1 MSPVRNTPD
10 CVASVMRKLA
20 DADIACLLFGGWA
33 EEALGLAQPRPHK
46 DIDLLLQAPSFD
58 AVDRLLCRSHELE
71 EIAGKRF
78 AHKRAFMFD
87 TVMVEIT
94 LVQMEGGIPVAW
106 FWGDVR
112 FAWRTP
118 LSEICDLGGHRLP
131 AASRENLRHHR
142 INHRQTEPWRWR
154 DPASLIVRA

>member
-1 MSPVRNTPD
+1 MRNTPC
-10 CVASVMRKLA
+10 CVTAVMHRLA
-20 DADIACLLFGGWA
+20 AADIPCLLFGGWA

-58 AVDRLLCRSHELE
+58 AADRLLSRSNIFDEVAL
-71 EIAGKRF
+71 KRF

-87 TVMVEIT
+87 AVLIEIT
-94 LVQMEGGIPVAW
+94 LIQTEGGIPVTW

-118 LSEICDLGGHRLP
+118 LSEACDLGGHRLP
-131 AASRENLRHHR
+131 TASGENLRHHR

-154 DPASLIVRA
+154 DQASLIVRA